1 MTLTTCTRV
10 FTEHTKTSDFCVFV
24 MVLILQIY
32 WNTWPMS
39 CLQIFHCAQLENLW
53 KKKRKVKGTAG
64 VGVTCGGVPTLKG
77 ITEEC
82 WELMTTAWVSGG
94 GRYFRLGGLNDL
106 FSLCLHLSSP
116 TLILPTCFIL
126 PTNVYHFTYIWVLL
140 RMAFKGQDWLGREL
154 KGQD

>member
-1 MTLTTCTRV
+1 MHSCFHWAHKNFRLLC
-10 FTEHTKTSDFCVFV
+10 FCYGVNSTNLLEYLAH
-24 MVLILQIY
+24 VLSTDL
-32 WNTWPMS
+32 PL
-39 CLQIFHCAQLENLW
+39 CPLENLW
-53 KKKRKVKGTAG
+53 KKKRKVKGIAR